1 MKSEFKMD
9 NKTQRK
15 ILKFFLAIYLVSFF
29 VINWNDVSWIFNYRA
44 VSSLVYNF
52 FNPYQTSSISAAT
65 TNENSYETPVPT
77 VSVQDGNSGSN
88 YANSQNDID
97 LNKQVT
103 YTYSEQSNIIDIP
116 AISIKAP
123 IVFPTTTDVPILQKY
138 LDKGVILYPTS
149 AMPGKAGQTI
159 ILGHS
164 APENWPIIRYDWV
177 FSKLNDLKAGD
188 DIKVTVDHKQY
199 AYTVTQKKIINKGEE
214 VSFGDLTNSENRLI
228 LVSCWPPGKDYKRI
242 LVEAKLK

>member
-1 MKSEFKMD
+1 MD
-9 NKTQRK
+9 NKTQKR
-15 ILKFFLAIYLVSFF
+15 ILKFFIALYLVSFF

-44 VSSLVYNF
+44 VSALVYNF
-52 FNPYQTSSISAAT
+52 LNPYQASSINAAT
-65 TNENSYETPVPT
+65 TETKEYNNPVPT
-77 VSVQDGNSGSN
+77 VTVQGSNATGLANLQDG
-88 YANSQNDID
+88 ID
-97 LNKQVT
+97 LNNQVT

-123 IVFPTTTDVPILQKY
+123 IVFPTTTDVPLLQKY

-149 AMPGKAGQTI
+149 VMPGRAGQTV

-164 APENWPIIRYDWV
+164 APENWPIIKYDWV

-188 DIKVTVDHKQY
+188 IIKVTVDHKQFTY
-199 AYTVTQKKIINKGEE
+199 RVTQKKIINKGEE
-214 VSFGDLTNSENRLI
+214 VTFGDLTNSENRLI

-242 LVEAKLK
+242 LVEAKLR